1 MSSTLAPAAPP
12 RAAGSRAATLTRRP
26 GGQLHRRDWLWALC
40 FLGPNLL
47 LFLGFTLLP
56 MLFGLGVSFFDWNMI
71 EPPHFVGLGNYL
83 RFFTGDP
90 LTGKVVGN
98 SLYFVLGAL
107 PASVLIPL
115 GLAVLLNVGVRG
127 TRLFRSVYFL
137 PLVAS
142 AVAAATIFKWIY
154 AKDFGVLNQI
164 TGLVGIP
171 RQDWLFDEKLVIPSL
186 ILVAVWQ
193 RIPLNIILYLA
204 ALQGVPRT
212 LYEAARIDGAGAWAQ
227 FRHVTWP
234 MVTPTTFFVLI
245 ITTINLMV
253 GSFDLVNVMTQGN
266 PLNASNILVFNIW
279 RTAFTYFQM
288 GYASAMSYILFAFV
302 LTFTGIQWVLQRRWV
317 HY

>member
-1 MSSTLAPAAPP
+1 MSSTFAPAAPP
-12 RAAGSRAATLTRRP
+12 RAAGSRAEALTRP
-26 GGQLHRRDWLWALC
+26 GGRLHRRDWLWALF
-40 FLGPNLL
+40 FLGPNLV
-47 LFLGFTLLP
+47 LFLSFTLLP
-56 MLFGLGVSFFDWNMI
+56 MLFGFGVSFFDWNMI
-71 EPPHFVGLGNYL
+71 EPPRFVGLDNYL
-83 RFFTGDP
+83 KFLVGDP

-107 PASVLIPL
+107 PASILIPL

-127 TRLFRSVYFL
+127 TRFFRSIYFL

-142 AVAAATIFKWIY
+142 AVAAVTIFKWIY

-186 ILVAVWQ
+186 IVVAVWQ

-212 LYEAARIDGAGAWAQ
+212 LYEAARIDGASAWAQ

-288 GYASAMSYILFAFV
+288 GYASAMSYILFAVV
-302 LTFTGIQWVLQRRWV
+302 LTFTGIQWMLQRRWV

>member
-1 MSSTLAPAAPP
+1 VSSTTLPTTPSTATGSSLGTVARRAP
-12 RAAGSRAATLTRRP
+12 GI
-26 GGQLHRRDWLWALC
+26 HRRDWLWALF

-47 LFLGFTLLP
+47 LFLGFTLMP
-56 MLFGLGVSFFDWNMI
+56 MLFGLGVSFFNWNMI
-71 EPPHFVGLGNYL
+71 EPPRFVGLGNYGQ
-83 RFFTGDP
+83 FFTADP
-90 LTGKVVGN
+90 LIGKVVGN
-98 SLYFVLGAL
+98 SVYFVLGAL

-115 GLAVLLNVGVRG
+115 GLAVVLNVGVRG
-127 TRLFRSVYFL
+127 TKFFRSVYFL

-142 AVAAATIFKWIY
+142 AVAASTIFKWIY
-154 AKDFGVLNQI
+154 AKDFGVLNQV
-164 TGLVGIP
+164 TGLFGIP

-186 ILVAVWQ
+186 IVVAVWQ

-227 FRHVTWP
+227 FRYVTWP

-245 ITTINLMV
+245 ITTTNLMV
-253 GSFDLVNVMTQGN
+253 GTFDMVNVMTQGN

-279 RTAFTYFQM
+279 RTAFVYFQM
-288 GYASAMSYILFAFV
+288 GYASAMSYMLFAVV
-302 LTFTGIQWVLQRRWV
+302 LTFTAIQWMLQRRWV

>member
-1 MSSTLAPAAPP
+1 VSSTLAPAAPP
-12 RAAGSRAATLTRRP
+12 RAAPSEAETVTRSRGRLRRHD
-26 GGQLHRRDWLWALC
+26 GLWALC

-83 RFFTGDP
+83 RFFTDDP

-127 TRLFRSVYFL
+127 TRFFRSIYFL

-186 ILVAVWQ
+186 IVVAVWQ

-227 FRHVTWP
+227 FRYVTWP
-234 MVTPTTFFVLI
+234 MVTPTTFFVVI

-288 GYASAMSYILFAFV
+288 GYASAMSYILFAVV
-302 LTFTGIQWVLQRRWV
+302 LTFTGIQWMLQRRWV

>member
-1 MSSTLAPAAPP
+1 VSSTSVPSASSA
-12 RAAGSRAATLTRRP
+12 AAGSSTRAVARP
-26 GGQLHRRDWLWALC
+26 TGRLHRRDWWWALF

-47 LFLGFTLLP
+47 LFLGFTLVP
-56 MLFGLGVSFFDWNMI
+56 MLFGLGVSFFNWNMI
-71 EPPHFVGLGNYL
+71 EPPYFVGLGNYGQL
-83 RFFTGDP
+83 FTGDP
-90 LTGKVVGN
+90 LIGKVVGN
-98 SLYFVLGAL
+98 SVYFVLGAL

-127 TRLFRSVYFL
+127 TKFFRSIYFL

-142 AVAAATIFKWIY
+142 AVAASTIFKWIY
-154 AKDFGVLNQI
+154 AKDFGVLNQV
-164 TGLVGIP
+164 TGLFGIP

-186 ILVAVWQ
+186 IVVAVWQ

-227 FRHVTWP
+227 FRYVTWP

-245 ITTINLMV
+245 ITTTNLMV
-253 GSFDLVNVMTQGN
+253 GTFDMVNVMTQGN

-279 RTAFTYFQM
+279 RTAFVYFQM
-288 GYASAMSYILFAFV
+288 GYASAMSYILFAVV
-302 LTFTGIQWVLQRRWV
+302 LGFTAVQWMLQRRWV

>member
-1 MSSTLAPAAPP
+1 M
-12 RAAGSRAATLTRRP
+12 GK
-26 GGQLHRRDWLWALC
+26 LHRRDWLWALL

-47 LFLGFTLLP
+47 LFLGFTLVP
-56 MLFGLGVSFFDWNMI
+56 MLFGLGVSFYKWNML
-71 EPPHFVGLGNYL
+71 EPPTFVGPGNYGQ
-83 RFFTGDP
+83 FFGGDP
-90 LTGKVVGN
+90 LIGKVVGN
-98 SLYFVLGAL
+98 SIYFVLGAL

-115 GLAVLLNVGVRG
+115 GLAVVLNIGVRG
-127 TRLFRSVYFL
+127 TKFFRSIYFL

-142 AVAAATIFKWIY
+142 AVAASTIFKWLY
-154 AKDFGVLNQI
+154 AKDFGVLNQV
-164 TGLVGIP
+164 TGLLGIP

-186 ILVAVWQ
+186 VVVAVWQ

-227 FRHVTWP
+227 FRYVTWP

-245 ITTINLMV
+245 ITTTNLMV
-253 GSFDLVNVMTQGN
+253 GTFDMVNVMTQGN

-279 RTAFTYFQM
+279 RTAFVYFQM
-288 GYASAMSYILFAFV
+288 GYAAAMSYILFGVVLAF
-302 LTFTGIQWVLQRRWV
+302 TAIQWILQRRWV